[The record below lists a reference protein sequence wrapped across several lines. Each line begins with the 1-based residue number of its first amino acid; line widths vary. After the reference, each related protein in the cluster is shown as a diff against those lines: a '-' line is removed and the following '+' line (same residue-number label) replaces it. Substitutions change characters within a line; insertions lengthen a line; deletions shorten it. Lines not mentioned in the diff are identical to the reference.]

1 MMAPC
6 SQKVAH
12 EATGLVTEAA
22 PFYPNQQSQQVD
34 YNDQQQDY
42 EHEHPQA
49 VYYVDPYDE
58 QHHHHHH
65 HQHQYYQ
72 YAPYDYQ
79 QQQSQP
85 QSVELP
91 KKKSLADLGLD
102 SLGFVSDEDDDSTQ
116 DTTSPR
122 THHTQQHATNQLEG
136 GEEGDGPSPAY
147 TSGAYRRSHMH
158 DGAYGHGAE
167 QQQDNRFVGRGG
179 GDSVHYSQ
187 AHVPLHHASTGHD
200 PTMLTQ
206 QQQYEQHFQHHHQP
220 GGIDAQ
226 QHNQHQYANGGG
238 YPGGWSQYPQHHQ
251 HQYHQQYPPEHHQH
265 HHEHQEQGGGQ
276 GVVDEYGYATWEGV
290 SRNGGIGPEEMGDL
304 DEHQFLTFLQ
314 ESFPGYSLESLEDLL
329 AANNHDISLTVEML
343 TDLDIEEKPPE
354 PPPLDDESN
363 FPTLGGGDGAGGN
376 NNNKGAVVD
385 TRPPSPP
392 TEIFRSFTISG
403 GRSNVRGGASAVTSS
418 VVGADENGNFAD
430 RVRTQTSIPTPL
442 AATTERGSVQIGYGS
457 GHFGG
462 GGGGGGR
469 VSRASAAA
477 SHQPWVETGDA
488 VSNLYAST
496 REDARDHMRLRNICF
511 QQATQAYLTGN
522 KALAKELSRKGRN
535 HARAM
540 KAAHEEAAGTIFR
553 ERNANIQPQGTN
565 NAGVDGGPRMFDLH
579 GLHVAEAV
587 AVLRRELPNC
597 RAVGERVVH
606 VLVGTGHHVKGSR
619 TPARLPAAVAEFLHA
634 SRIRYWEPQAGMLE
648 VDVASI
654 VVS

>member
-22 PFYPNQQSQQVD
+22 PFYPHQQPRQVA
-34 YNDQQQDY
+34 YNSDQKQDR
-42 EHEHPQA
+42 EHEHEH
-49 VYYVDPYDE
+49 YVDPYDE
-58 QHHHHHH
+58 QQQQHQQYQ
-65 HQHQYYQ
+65 HQHHYYQ
-72 YAPYDYQ
+72 YASYEYQ

-116 DTTSPR
+116 ETTSPL
-122 THHTQQHATNQLEG
+122 TYHTQQCAMNQPEG
-136 GEEGDGPSPAY
+136 GEEGEGPPPAY
-147 TSGAYRRSHMH
+147 AASGAYHSHMH
-158 DGAYGHGAE
+158 DGAYGHGHGAE
-167 QQQDNRFVGRGG
+167 QQQDNRSVGTGG
-179 GDSVHYSQ
+179 GNIVYYSH
-187 AHVPLHHASTGHD
+187 ACVPLHHATTSHD
-200 PTMLTQ
+200 PAMLPH

-220 GGIDAQ
+220 GDGIDAQ
-226 QHNQHQYANGGG
+226 HHQQHQYANGGG
-238 YPGGWSQYPQHHQ
+238 YPGGWSQYPRHHQ

-265 HHEHQEQGGGQ
+265 HHEHEEQGGGQ
-276 GVVDEYGYATWEGV
+276 GVVNGYATWEGV

-304 DEHQFLTFLQ
+304 DEHEFLTFLQ
-314 ESFPGYSLESLEDLL
+314 ESFPGYSLESLEELL

-363 FPTLGGGDGAGGN
+363 FPTLRGGDGAGED
-376 NNNKGAVVD
+376 NNNKGPGVD
-385 TRPPSPP
+385 NRPPSPP

-403 GRSNVRGGASAVTSS
+403 GRSNVRGGASAMTSS

-442 AATTERGSVQIGYGS
+442 TAATERRSVQVGYGS

-462 GGGGGGR
+462 GGAGR
-469 VSRASAAA
+469 GSRASAAA
-477 SHQPWVETGDA
+477 SHQPWVETGEA
-488 VSNLYAST
+488 VSNLYTST

-522 KALAKELSRKGRN
+522 KALAKDLSRKGRN

-540 KAAHEEAAGTIFR
+540 RAAHEEAAGTVFR

-565 NAGVDGGPRMFDLH
+565 NAGGVGGPRMFDLH

-597 RAVGERVVH
+597 RAIGERVVH

-619 TPARLPAAVAEFLHA
+619 TPARLPAAIAEFLHA

-648 VDVASI
+648 VDVASV